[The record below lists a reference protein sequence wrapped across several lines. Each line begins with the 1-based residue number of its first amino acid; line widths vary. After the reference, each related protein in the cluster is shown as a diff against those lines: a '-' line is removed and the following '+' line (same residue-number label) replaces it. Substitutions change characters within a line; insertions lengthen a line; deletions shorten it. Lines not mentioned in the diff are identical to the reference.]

1 MEPVISD
8 NVGNAAQ
15 AVQSLDLFTSALLIA
30 FCIAMVA
37 ILASSEAGI
46 LSANK
51 IRIKNLENN
60 GDKNAIAVSDLLKA
74 HESLFATIL
83 TVENAFIVFAS
94 SISTTLAHQYLRE
107 SAMGTLVAS
116 FLMTIL
122 IVIFGEITPK
132 TFAAQNSELV
142 ALTVAVPIRFLVK
155 ILYYPIWFLTSCT
168 KILIYLLNKL
178 GIGTKGTTHTQITEG
193 EIRMLIDEGHINQ
206 SERELIHK
214 VFDFD
219 EEIVAQVMTPRT
231 MIKGIQKETT
241 VKEALLE
248 MITEGYSK
256 FPVYEESLD
265 DIVGVLFE
273 KKLVSHILSKDNG
286 GADLI
291 TDFVEPVT
299 FIPENKKIKH
309 VLSIMKQKGE
319 RVFVVTDEYGGTE
332 GLVTAQDILER
343 IVGDI
348 SQDSEDS
355 DTQEVENVDEKTF
368 VLNGTTSIE
377 DIKSET
383 GIELPEGDYQTI
395 AGFILHKIE
404 RIPTSGEKI
413 DHDNLDIV
421 VSEVVGPKILRVTI
435 TKH

>member
-1 MEPVISD
+1 MDPIVS
-8 NVGNAAQ
+8 NNAGNAAQ
-15 AVQSLDLFTSALLIA
+15 TFQSLDLFTSALLIA

-46 LSANK
+46 LSVNK

-60 GDKNAIAVSDLLKA
+60 GDKKAIAVSDLLKA

-94 SISTTLAHQYLRE
+94 SISTILANQYLGE
-107 SAMGTLVAS
+107 SGTFVAS

-168 KILIYLLNKL
+168 KILIYLLNKV
-178 GIGTKGTTHTQITEG
+178 GVGTKGTTHTQITEG

-219 EEIVAQVMTPRT
+219 EEIVGQVMTPRT

-273 KKLVSHILSKDNG
+273 KKLVSHILSKDTG
-286 GADLI
+286 GDDLI
-291 TDFVEPVT
+291 ADFVEPVT

-348 SQDSEDS
+348 SQDSEDG

-377 DIKSET
+377 DIKAET

-413 DHDNLDIV
+413 DHDDLDIV
-421 VSEVVGPKILRVTI
+421 VSEVVGPKILKVTI
-435 TKH
+435 TKR